1 MTTGDS
7 DPIPPARVLYMSD
20 VPSRPPSAKRK
31 AKDQSDGPSKRPKP
45 EEQLLTAIKPFQT
58 ALKLFD
64 GLPGV
69 NSLAVGLLSVAVEG
83 ILAGEYTREV
93 LKRLETS
100 IGTPTEWP
108 LGTSGELCLFSE
120 AAWD

>member
-1 MTTGDS
+1 
-7 DPIPPARVLYMSD
+7 MSD

-45 EEQLLTAIKPFQT
+45 EEQLLTAIRPFHT
-58 ALKLFD
+58 ALKGLK

-69 NSLAVGLLSVAVEG
+69 DSLAVILLIVAVEC
-83 ILAGEYTREV
+83 ILAGQYTREV
-93 LKRLETS
+93 LKDLEKS
-100 IGTPTEWP
+100 IETPTGWP

-120 AAWD
+120 AAQGLTMTVQPTKSRKLGA